1 MEQVNSPWG
10 LLPKGWRL
18 STIDEEKERL
28 TDYVANGSFASLASN
43 VHYKDTEDYAVLI
56 RLVDFNNDFRG
67 PFVYI
72 DEHAYNFLSKS
83 SLSGGEIIISNVG
96 ANVGT
101 VFKCPNLPYKMSLA
115 PNAITIKLKGDND
128 FYYYWFKSKIGQ
140 ANIQALVTGSAQ
152 PKFNKTNF
160 RSMYIPVPP
169 LKDQR
174 RIASILSSLDRKIE
188 LNNKINAD
196 LEEMAQA
203 IFKNWFVDFEPFK
216 DGKFVDS
223 ELGMIPEGWKVGRA
237 DDFYQI
243 NIGKT
248 PPRKEHKWF
257 SNNQADKIWVSIANM
272 GNSGIFISDSSEYL
286 TKEAVDRHN
295 IIMVPRNTILLSFKL
310 TVGRVAIADK
320 ELTTNEAIARFILSD
335 DKYMEYLYLYL
346 KKYDY
351 NSLGSTSSIATA
363 VNSKTIKGMQMLQPS
378 DNVIDAFHI
387 QVNPIFEKIRSLTKE
402 NSRLSLLRDT
412 LLPRLMSGEIEVSE

>member
-1 MEQVNSPWG
+1 MEW
-10 LLPKGWRL
+10 
-18 STIDEEKERL
+18 KEVTLGDLCEISSSKRI
-28 TDYVANGSFASLASN
+28 FAKEYQSDG
-43 VHYKDTEDYAVLI
+43 VPFY
-56 RLVDFNNDFRG
+56 RG
-67 PFVYI
+67 
-72 DEHAYNFLSKS
+72 K
-83 SLSGGEIIISNVG
+83 EIIAKQKGNAISNELFISRNRYEEIKARYGVPQQRELLLTS
-96 ANVGT
+96 VGT
-101 VFKCPNLPYKMSLA
+101 LGVPYVIKEEEFYFKDGNLTWFRHFNGLDVEYL
-115 PNAITIKLKGDND
+115 
-128 FYYYWFKSKIGQ
+128 YYWFLSPYGKNEINTKAIGSTQKALTIDSLSKFDI
-140 ANIQALVTGSAQ
+140 
-152 PKFNKTNF
+152 K
-160 RSMYIPVPP
+160 IPVN
-169 LKDQR
+169 LDDQR

-203 IFKNWFVDFEPFK
+203 IFKSWFVDFEPFK
-216 DGKFVDS
+216 GGKFVDS

-248 PPRKEHKWF
+248 PPRKENKWF
-257 SNNQADKIWVSIANM
+257 STNPADKIWVSIANM

-346 KKYDY
+346 KNFDY

-378 DNVIDAFHI
+378 DKIIDAFHI

-412 LLPRLMSGEIEVSE
+412 LLPRLMSGELEVPE

>member
-1 MEQVNSPWG
+1 MGGVSMEQVNSPWG
-10 LLPKGWRL
+10 FLPRGWRL

-56 RLVDFNNDFRG
+56 RLVDFNNDFKG

-169 LKDQR
+169 LEDQR

-223 ELGMIPEGWKVGRA
+223 ELGMIPEGWKVGTLTEIA
-237 DDFYQI
+237 SYMNGLAMQKYPPE
-243 NIGKT
+243 NIEDSLPVLKI
-248 PPRKEHKWF
+248 KELGQGFCGTDSDRCSCNIKDECKIHNGDVIFSWSGTLLVDVWCGGDCGLNQHLFKVTSNDYPKWF
-257 SNNQADKIWVSIANM
+257 YYYWTKHHLQEFIHIAKDKAVTM
-272 GNSGIFISDSSEYL
+272 GHIKRGHLE
-286 TKEAVDRHN
+286 EA
-295 IIMVPRNTILLSFKL
+295 L
-310 TVGRVAIADK
+310 VAIPDNDSMEKAH
-320 ELTTNEAIARFILSD
+320 ELFEPILS
-335 DKYMEYLYLYL
+335 KMI
-346 KKYDY
+346 
-351 NSLGSTSSIATA
+351 SLR
-363 VNSKTIKGMQMLQPS
+363 L
-378 DNVIDAFHI
+378 
-387 QVNPIFEKIRSLTKE
+387 E

-412 LLPRLMSGEIEVSE
+412 LLPRLMSGELEVPE

>member
-10 LLPKGWRL
+10 FLPRGWRL

-56 RLVDFNNDFRG
+56 RLVDFNNDFKG

-72 DEHAYNFLSKS
+72 DEHAYSFLSKS

-169 LKDQR
+169 LDVQC

-216 DGKFVDS
+216 NGKFVDS
-223 ELGMIPEGWKVGRA
+223 ELGMIPEGWKVGRLTEIA
-237 DDFYQI
+237 SYMNGLAMQKFPPENNEDSLPVLKIKELGQGFCGTDSDRCSC
-243 NIGKT
+243 NIKDECKIHNGDVIFSWSGTLLVDVWCGGDCGLNQHLFKVT
-248 PPRKEHKWF
+248 SNDYPKWF
-257 SNNQADKIWVSIANM
+257 YYYWTKHHLQEFIHIAKDKAVTM
-272 GNSGIFISDSSEYL
+272 GHIKRGHLE
-286 TKEAVDRHN
+286 EA
-295 IIMVPRNTILLSFKL
+295 L
-310 TVGRVAIADK
+310 VAIPDNDSMEKAH
-320 ELTTNEAIARFILSD
+320 ELFEPILS
-335 DKYMEYLYLYL
+335 KMI
-346 KKYDY
+346 
-351 NSLGSTSSIATA
+351 SLR
-363 VNSKTIKGMQMLQPS
+363 L
-378 DNVIDAFHI
+378 
-387 QVNPIFEKIRSLTKE
+387 E
-402 NSRLSLLRDT
+402 NSHLSLLRDT
-412 LLPRLMSGEIEVSE
+412 LLPRLMSGELEVPE

>member
-1 MEQVNSPWG
+1 MEW
-10 LLPKGWRL
+10 
-18 STIDEEKERL
+18 KEVTL
-28 TDYVANGSFASLASN
+28 
-43 VHYKDTEDYAVLI
+43 
-56 RLVDFNNDFRG
+56 
-67 PFVYI
+67 
-72 DEHAYNFLSKS
+72 
-83 SLSGGEIIISNVG
+83 GEVS
-96 ANVGT
+96 
-101 VFKCPNLPYKMSLA
+101 
-115 PNAITIKLKGDND
+115 
-128 FYYYWFKSKIGQ
+128 SKIGDGLHGTPKYDDEGSYYFINGNNLNCGKIIIKDDTKRVGIEEFVKNQ
-140 ANIQALVTGSAQ
+140 KELNEQTILVSINGTIGNVAKYNNEPCILGKSACYINVVKEVDKEFIYYVLTSANFKRNITNEATGTTIKNVSLKQ
-152 PKFNKTNF
+152 MREYKFN
-160 RSMYIPVPP
+160 IPCNIS
-169 LKDQR
+169 DQR

-216 DGKFVDS
+216 GGKFVDS

-248 PPRKEHKWF
+248 PPRKENKWF
-257 SNNQADKIWVSIANM
+257 STNPADKIWVSIANM

-346 KKYDY
+346 KNFDY

-378 DNVIDAFHI
+378 DKIIDAFHI

-412 LLPRLMSGEIEVSE
+412 LLPRLMSGELEIPE